1 MKPKPIHLAAILFSP
16 CLLLSSCSE
25 KEAVPSSET
34 TESGAIGEFLIT
46 EAPAEALDI
55 ADLRTTAKP
64 GDEVVFTGNIIGSD
78 QVFIENRSVMIVGD
92 PNKLTSCNLHPG
104 DSCSTPWDVCCDDP
118 EVIKA
123 SIVTVQ
129 LVDADGKPFREGL
142 KGLGGMKELS
152 AVTVTGEVA
161 EGSNTENMV
170 VNATGIF
177 VQP

>member
-1 MKPKPIHLAAILFSP
+1 MKPTYLAAILLSP

-25 KEAVPSSET
+25 KETTPSTEKSESDT
-34 TESGAIGEFLIT
+34 LSEFILT
-46 EAPAEALDI
+46 EAPDEALDI
-55 ADLRTTAKP
+55 AELRTTAKP

-78 QVFIENRSVMIVGD
+78 QVFIENHSVMIVGD
-92 PNKLTSCNLHPG
+92 PNKLTSCDRRP
-104 DSCSTPWDVCCDDP
+104 DDPCTTPWDVCCDDR

-129 LVDADGKPFREGL
+129 LIDADGKPFREGL
-142 KGLGGMKELS
+142 KGVGGMKELS
-152 AVTVTGEVA
+152 SVTVTGEVA
-161 EGSNTENMV
+161 EGSNAENMV